1 MTRFVQFTNS
11 QSQGI
16 RNSMPPLVLIQTMI
30 SNDNMTGTLR
40 SQKSQ
45 SWEVVEPTLTQE
57 PSVFSEICRDRRPS
71 CLPSGVCG
79 LMVDVQVL
87 VVDPRGKKPEG

>member
-1 MTRFVQFTNS
+1 
-11 QSQGI
+11 
-16 RNSMPPLVLIQTMI
+16 MI
-30 SNDNMTGTLR
+30 SNADMTGTLR

-87 VVDPRGKKPEG
+87 VVDPRGKKPEGVNSNLLRPTKGGLLFLGG